1 MDAPPKTAAP
11 RAPMVD
17 YDSDS
22 GSDATSASDEATPT
36 TSTAA
41 TPVEWLAT
49 GRAKR
54 STAGN
59 RMKSM
64 LAHED
69 PDSDLELLFAE
80 DDDDAGF
87 TDVEDG
93 ASDVHMDSS
102 SDSEDDAAPNGGTAD
117 QDLAGEHE
125 LERQAKERRAAQ
137 RRKRKAN
144 DAIPA
149 KFRKK
154 VRITADGPPPAAD
167 ATTTTTTTAA
177 PRPKKKSE
185 RTSWLP
191 TVTDM
196 PTRASARQ
204 TTVLSK
210 EQLHNQMVER
220 EAKRLKQVAA
230 MEKKAKRLAAL
241 KKPPMTQAERLAEAA
256 LVEKRNAKSLNRWEE
271 AEKAREEERAAK
283 LAALN
288 NRTLKGP
295 VITFWSGM
303 GQWEGDANGGKTVT
317 MEEKQPR
324 KKREKKEKP
333 EKGKAKA
340 DRQGAA
346 APETDAATPALRVTP
361 ATAPATGTA
370 TEAKPGVGVDSMLS
384 TPATTSP
391 NTPIS
396 AVDMGLPKLP
406 ETSVPPLKVEDA
418 PSPAPPSAA
427 PEQPSLT
434 AESAPA
440 APAAPAAPPTDPQ
453 PGPVAPPTI
462 SPSPQG
468 PSPLA
473 LPAPPPPPA
482 AAAPLSAPA
491 VASPLAP
498 LAAPA
503 APQSG
508 LKAPVLAPPV
518 LAPPLGGIHLS
529 SSGMNPRSNVLAP
542 PNTTQRP
549 SPLSLP
555 PTTPGQPSHNA
566 VSAVSQAG
574 QAPSQPPQQIQPA
587 PAPSQTQLQP
597 LQPRAPAAQ
606 PPPLQTQLEPQ
617 PGKGGVPS
625 QKPAAAS
632 QTNETTP
639 ASSTL
644 PTPSDPH
651 APQAS
656 AQPAPPPAGPHK
668 TTRHAIILQNFA
680 EPLIANKATQS
691 RVLFGPHRKLAKLA
705 KPPAAPLCA
714 ITNHPARY
722 RDPHT
727 GLPYFNAYAY
737 REIQRL
743 RRGEYRF
750 SALVGAWVG
759 SCTYAAKGVPVAFL
773 GGPAARAKEKEAERA
788 AEEEKKKKQQQMEA
802 EAKEKEKE
810 RLREA
815 EQRQRQQQQ
824 EQNDAAKQVRPAT
837 TSATQ
842 PDGAVVAVAEAERAA
857 PLPTDEMD
865 VDVPAPVP
873 AARPQLPQ
881 QLAAGTASTVPP
893 PPAPSAPSAETP
905 APAAAAPSVAPPPA
919 EQGAPA
925 PAVV

>member
-1 MDAPPKTAAP
+1 
-11 RAPMVD
+11 MVD

-361 ATAPATGTA
+361 ATAPAT
-370 TEAKPGVGVDSMLS
+370 
-384 TPATTSP
+384 ATTSP

-418 PSPAPPSAA
+418 PSPAPPGTSGH
-427 PEQPSLT
+427 QQHRLRILS
-434 AESAPA
+434 
-440 APAAPAAPPTDPQ
+440 

>member
-1 MDAPPKTAAP
+1 MDAPKTAAP

-93 ASDVHMDSS
+93 GSDVHMDSS
-102 SDSEDDAAPNGGTAD
+102 SDSEDDAPPNGAAAAD
-117 QDLAGEHE
+117 QDLAGEQE
-125 LERQAKERRAAQ
+125 LERQAKEHRAAQ

-154 VRITADGPPPAAD
+154 VRIRSDRPPAVD
-167 ATTTTTTTAA
+167 STTTTAGASASPAVAA

-191 TVTDM
+191 TMTDM

-271 AEKAREEERAAK
+271 AEKAREAERAAK

-288 NRTLKGP
+288 NRTLQGP

-303 GQWEGDANGGKTVT
+303 GEWEGDANGGKTVT

-340 DRQGAA
+340 DKKGGA
-346 APETDAATPALRVTP
+346 APETDAATPALGGTP
-361 ATAPATGTA
+361 ATAPATGTG
-370 TEAKPGVGVDSMLS
+370 TEAKPGVDSMLS

-396 AVDMGLPKLP
+396 AVDPGLAKLP
-406 ETSVPPLKVEDA
+406 ESSMPPLKVEDA

-434 AESAPA
+434 LEPAPA
-440 APAAPAAPPTDPQ
+440 ALAPPAPAPAAPPTDPE

-473 LPAPPPPPA
+473 LPAPPPPPPAAA

-491 VASPLAP
+491 VVSPLTPPAP
-498 LAAPA
+498 
-503 APQSG
+503 PQSG

-529 SSGMNPRSNVLAP
+529 SS
-542 PNTTQRP
+542 
-549 SPLSLP
+549 
-555 PTTPGQPSHNA
+555 
-566 VSAVSQAG
+566 VSQAG
-574 QAPSQPPQQIQPA
+574 QLPSKPPQQIQPA

-597 LQPRAPAAQ
+597 LQPLAPAVQ

-617 PGKGGVPS
+617 PGKGGVPT
-625 QKPAAAS
+625 QQPAAAS

-651 APQAS
+651 APRAS
-656 AQPAPPPAGPHK
+656 AQPAPAPAAPQK

-722 RDPHT
+722 RDPYT

-773 GGPAARAKEKEAERA
+773 GGPEARAKEKELEKEA
-788 AEEEKKKKQQQMEA
+788 EEKKKKQQQQMEEA
-802 EAKEKEKE
+802 EAKEKEK
-810 RLREA
+810 LREAEEA

-824 EQNDAAKQVRPAT
+824 QQQEQSEAAEQVRPAT
-837 TSATQ
+837 TGERH
-842 PDGAVVAVAEAERAA
+842 PDGAVVAVAEAENAA
-857 PLPTDEMD
+857 PQTTDGMD

-873 AARPQLPQ
+873 AARPQQQPQ
-881 QLAAGTASTVPP
+881 QLAAGTASTAPP
-893 PPAPSAPSAETP
+893 PSAPSAPSAETP
-905 APAAAAPSVAPPPA
+905 APAAAVPSVAPPPA

-925 PAVV
+925 PAAV